1 MIPANGLLEN
11 KVMKKFMKSLMLMAA
26 AAVAFAGC
34 AKETASE
41 QTSSV
46 TSLALVKFNAEIP
59 DYQTTKST
67 IDVNGLTFTTRWIEG
82 DMMGIMYECEVGEGY
97 NKQATYSNGA
107 FSSELPESKGM
118 WYYYSYYP
126 YQTSDNATSHYVD
139 IPFGAERVQNGND
152 FNSVYDIMCA
162 EELAFEDAEQGKTDD
177 GNDISFSMVRQT
189 ALLYFHFTSP
199 DVDEA
204 LTKATLSVEGDPIA
218 ADTYSLYYYGSNLD
232 GSAYGTSWTS
242 GESQSITL
250 TFTNAPSSK
259 DFTLWFNML
268 PYVEG
273 LRENGVKNMKLVVET
288 ENKTLTLTAP
298 AEEMYLPGYIS
309 KIEKLDVASTNWK
322 DKETPT
328 PPATTPVY
336 EKVTSALTDWSGDYL
351 IVYEDGSVAFDGSLT
366 KLDASSNVKSVTITD
381 GKIEATDA
389 VDAASFTI
397 AAVEG
402 GYSIQSASGVYI
414 GQSTYA
420 NGLDEKT
427 EAQVNTISYADNT
440 PVICGTGVKNESYVA
455 LKFNKASDQNRFRY
469 YKSGQEDIALY
480 KRSESLPEKPYLK
493 ITEPESLEIAYTGGT
508 TDLIGVS
515 TNQDSWTVARTAGD
529 ETFTASQEDGGFKV
543 SASANTGDAREST
556 FTVTA
561 GLLTK
566 TVKVTQAALPSI
578 TSVTTA
584 AATDIAT
591 TDGTTAT
598 LNGSYALK
606 GIATVSVGFEYRES
620 SATDWTSVEAVSANS
635 FFCSLT
641 GLTAGTGYSFR
652 AWASLDAGTTK
663 VYGDVLT
670 FTPTAGATCTVTYDF
685 TKISGFSDWDS
696 SYSKHEVE
704 YTESV
709 VTFASANKQG
719 NTITDC
725 PVTKGKDVTVVMKGT
740 RRIQAVKFVCK
751 QWNTKSQTITLYTS
765 TDGGINYTSTSTK
778 SSNFTLS
785 ASDLATDVNAVKFT
799 FSNSSNQVGI
809 SSLELTY
816 TE

>member
-11 KVMKKFMKSLMLMAA
+11 KAMKKFMKSLMLMAA

-46 TSLALVKFNAEIP
+46 TSLAHVKFNAEIP

-82 DMMGIMYECEVGEGY
+82 DMMGIRYEYEAGEGY

-118 WYYYSYYP
+118 WYYYAYYP

-152 FNSVYDIMCA
+152 FNSAYDIMCA
-162 EELAFEDAEQGKTDD
+162 EALAFEDAEQGKTDD

-199 DVDEA
+199 DVDEV

-298 AEEMYLPGYIS
+298 AEEMYLPGHIS

-351 IVYEDGSVAFDGSLT
+351 IVYEDDAVAFDGSLT
-366 KLDASSNVKSVTITD
+366 SDKIDSGNNVSSITITN
-381 GKIEATDA
+381 GKVEATDA
-389 VDAASFTI
+389 VDAVSFTI

-414 GQSTYA
+414 GRSA
-420 NGLDEKT
+420 SSNGLDNSSDN
-427 EAQVNTISYADNT
+427 ALVNTISFANST
-440 PVICGTGVKNESYVA
+440 LTIKGLGGASLTFNSTTGDTNY
-455 LKFNKASDQNRFRY
+455 RFRY
-469 YKSGQEDIALY
+469 YKTAQKTIALY
-480 KRSESLPEKPYLK
+480 RRSESLPVAPYIKLSS
-493 ITEPESLEIAYTGGT
+493 ESISVASDATSASFDVT
-508 TDLIGVS
+508 ANVDWTVS
-515 TNQDSWTVARTAGD
+515 TDADWVTLGTKSGSNDGTVKLSFSANDTDSDRTA
-529 ETFTASQEDGGFKV
+529 TI
-543 SASANTGDAREST
+543 
-556 FTVTA
+556 
-561 GLLTK
+561 
-566 TVKVTQAALPSI
+566 TVKSVEGTIIKPFSLTQKKA
-578 TSVTTA
+578 
-584 AATDIAT
+584 
-591 TDGTTAT
+591 
-598 LNGSYALK
+598 
-606 GIATVSVGFEYRES
+606 VSV
-620 SATDWTSVEAVSANS
+620 
-635 FFCSLT
+635 
-641 GLTAGTGYSFR
+641 
-652 AWASLDAGTTK
+652 K
-663 VYGDVLT
+663 
-670 FTPTAGATCTVTYDF
+670 TVTYDF
-685 TKISGFSDWDS
+685 TKISGFSKWDS
-696 SYSKHEVE
+696 GYSKHEVE

-709 VTFASANKQG
+709 VTFASANKQSQ
-719 NTITDC
+719 TITDC
-725 PVTKGKDVTVVMKGT
+725 PVTKGEDVTVVMKGT

-751 QWNTKSQTITLYTS
+751 QWSSKTQTITLYTS
-765 TDGGINYTSTSTK
+765 TDGGTNYTSTSTK

>member
-11 KVMKKFMKSLMLMAA
+11 KAMKKFMKSLMLMAA

-46 TSLALVKFNAEIP
+46 TSLAHVKFNAEIP

-218 ADTYSLYYYGSNLD
+218 ADTYSLYYYGNNLD

-298 AEEMYLPGYIS
+298 AEEMYLPGHIS

-389 VDAASFTI
+389 VDAVSFTI

-402 GYSIQSASGVYI
+402 GYSIQSAGGVYI

-480 KRSESLPEKPYLK
+480 KRSESLPVAPYIKLSS
-493 ITEPESLEIAYTGGT
+493 ESISVASDATSASFDVT
-508 TDLIGVS
+508 ANVDWTVS
-515 TNQDSWTVARTAGD
+515 TDADWVTPGIESGSNDGTVKLSFSANDTDSDRTA
-529 ETFTASQEDGGFKV
+529 TI
-543 SASANTGDAREST
+543 
-556 FTVTA
+556 
-561 GLLTK
+561 
-566 TVKVTQAALPSI
+566 TVKSVEGTIIKPFSLTQKKA
-578 TSVTTA
+578 
-584 AATDIAT
+584 
-591 TDGTTAT
+591 
-598 LNGSYALK
+598 
-606 GIATVSVGFEYRES
+606 VSV
-620 SATDWTSVEAVSANS
+620 
-635 FFCSLT
+635 
-641 GLTAGTGYSFR
+641 
-652 AWASLDAGTTK
+652 K
-663 VYGDVLT
+663 
-670 FTPTAGATCTVTYDF
+670 TVTYDF
-685 TKISGFSDWDS
+685 TKISGFSDWGN
-696 SYSKHEVE
+696 SYSAHEVE

-709 VTFASANKQG
+709 VTFAYASKQG
-719 NTITDC
+719 STITDC
-725 PVTKGKDVTVVMKGT
+725 PVAKGKDVTVVMKGT

-751 QWNTKSQTITLYTS
+751 QWSNKTQTITLYTS
-765 TDGGINYTSTSTK
+765 TDGGTNYTSTSTK